1 MHEEP
6 PITVLLADD
15 HGVLRAGLRMLL
27 ENQPEMTVIGE
38 AGDGITALRLTQELS
53 PDVLLLDISMPGMDG
68 LQALLAIRVAAPDCR
83 VLLLTMHEEEAILR
97 QALQAGAAGYVL
109 KKSAET
115 ELLSAIRAV
124 ARSEA
129 FVDPGMTKVM
139 IECYLGLP
147 PDSAAARFE
156 AESLTPREVEVLQ
169 LVAAGYTNREVA
181 EKLVISVKTVET
193 HKAHITGRLGVKSR
207 VEWLRYA
214 RANGLLS
221 TD

>member
-1 MHEEP
+1 MLEKNK
-6 PITVLLADD
+6 ITLLLADD
-15 HGVLRAGLRMLL
+15 HAVLRAGLRMLL
-27 ENQPEMTVIGE
+27 ENQPDMQVVGE
-38 AGDGITALRLTQELS
+38 APDGITALRLTQELW
-53 PDVLLLDISMPGMDG
+53 PQVLLLDVSMPGMDG
-68 LQALLAIRVAAPDCR
+68 LQALRAIRVAAPDCR

-97 QALQAGAAGYVL
+97 QALQSGAAGYVL

-124 ARSEA
+124 ARGEA

-139 IECYLGLP
+139 VEGYLGLP
-147 PDSAAARFE
+147 PASAADGLE

-169 LVAAGYTNREVA
+169 LVVAGHTNREVA

-193 HKAHITGRLGVKSR
+193 HKAHIADKLGVKSR

-214 RANGLLS
+214 RRNKLLA
-221 TD
+221 TN

>member
-124 ARSEA
+124 ARGEA

>member
-181 EKLVISVKTVET
+181 
-193 HKAHITGRLGVKSR
+193 
-207 VEWLRYA
+207 
-214 RANGLLS
+214 
-221 TD
+221 